1 MDCAMPGIRSVADG
15 TLLSVREL
23 SIHVSGPHADRL
35 IVDRVSFDVRAERVA
50 LVGESGSGKSLTAR
64 ALLGL
69 LRRPLKVS
77 AERLEFE
84 DVDLCAF
91 SPRNWAEL
99 RGSSM
104 ALILQDPRHALN
116 PVLRVGRQIDEV
128 LRIHQRLS
136 AAERRDRTEE
146 MMLAVGLAEPARI
159 ARAFPHELSGGM
171 GQRVML
177 AMMLVNGPR
186 LLIAD
191 EPTSSLDESLR
202 DQVLELITSLVEHR
216 HMGLLLIS
224 HDLRQVA
231 RHCERVLVMYR
242 GQLVDERK
250 TQDLAN
256 AEHPYTRTLWSC
268 RPGGRTYGT
277 ELPVLVRDA
286 DERLEAVP

>member
-1 MDCAMPGIRSVADG
+1 MTEGM
-15 TLLSVREL
+15 LLSVRDL
-23 SIHVSGPHADRL
+23 SIHAATQLGDRL
-35 IVDRVSFDVRAERVA
+35 LVDRVSFDLGAERVA

-69 LRRPLKVS
+69 LRRPLRAT

-84 DVDLCAF
+84 GEDLRALKP
-91 SPRNWAEL
+91 SRWTTL
-99 RGSSM
+99 RGAGM

-116 PVLRVGRQIDEV
+116 PVLRIGRQLDEV
-128 LRIHQRLS
+128 LRIHGRVS
-136 AAERRDRTEE
+136 ASERRDRVEA
-146 MMLAVGLAEPARI
+146 MMLAVGLGEPRRI
-159 ARAFPHELSGGM
+159 LKAFPHELSGGL

-202 DQVLELITSLVEHR
+202 DQVLELMVGLVEQK

-231 RHCERVLVMYR
+231 RYCERVLVMYR
-242 GQLVDERK
+242 GRLIDERRSD
-250 TQDLAN
+250 DLQS
-256 AEHPYTRTLWSC
+256 AEHPYTKTLWSC
-268 RPGGRTYGT
+268 QPNGATYRTP
-277 ELPVLVRDA
+277 LPVLVRDPEQVSVA
-286 DERLEAVP
+286 MP